1 MMLNSTMKKTFRAA
15 LAIVCA
21 GTLMA
26 GGGAFGPPGPQVG
39 RGTVACGSTS
49 SSGGDKVAL
58 LVSTLNNPFF
68 VDLRDGAQAAAKDLG
83 VDLMVSDA
91 QNDSS
96 TQQNQAQ
103 NAQSQGAKAVIINPV
118 DSDAAS
124 PAVAPLLSSNLPV
137 ISVDRSVTGEDVTSH
152 IASDNVAGGAQAADE
167 LAKAVGE
174 KGKVIILQ
182 GTPGAA
188 STRDRGD
195 GFKKEIKK
203 YSGIEVVA
211 EQTANFDRA
220 EALDVTTNL
229 MQSNPDVVGIYAEN
243 DEMALGAIQ
252 SLGSKAGVDVKIFG
266 FDGTEDGLKAVS
278 NGTMVG
284 TIAQQPKELGKKAV
298 EAAVKAIKG
307 ESVEKTESIEVK
319 TVTKGNVAD
328 FQ

>member
-26 GGGAFGPPGPQVG
+26 
-39 RGTVACGSTS
+39 GTVACGSTS

-319 TVTKGNVAD
+319 TVTKGNIAD

>member
-1 MMLNSTMKKTFRAA
+1 M
-15 LAIVCA
+15 A
-21 GTLMA
+21 GTA
-26 GGGAFGPPGPQVG
+26 
-39 RGTVACGSTS
+39 ACGSTS

>member
-1 MMLNSTMKKTFRAA
+1 MKKTFRAA

-26 GGGAFGPPGPQVG
+26 GTA
-39 RGTVACGSTS
+39 ACGSTS

-124 PAVAPLLSSNLPV
+124 PAVAPLLSSRLPV

-229 MQSNPDVVGIYAEN
+229 MQSHPDVVGIYAEN

-252 SLGSKAGVDVKIFG
+252 SLGSKAGTDVKIFG
-266 FDGTEDGLKAVS
+266 FDGTEGGLKAVS

-319 TVTKGNVAD
+319 TVTKENVAD

>member
-26 GGGAFGPPGPQVG
+26 GTA
-39 RGTVACGSTS
+39 ACGSTS

-68 VDLRDGAQAAAKDLG
+68 VDLRDGAQTAAKDLG

-124 PAVAPLLSSNLPV
+124 PAVAPLLSSKLPV

-229 MQSNPDVVGIYAEN
+229 MQSHPDVVGIYAEN

-252 SLGSKAGVDVKIFG
+252 SLGSKAGSDVKIFG
-266 FDGTEDGLKAVS
+266 FDGTEGGLKAVS

-319 TVTKGNVAD
+319 TVTKENVAD

>member
-26 GGGAFGPPGPQVG
+26 
-39 RGTVACGSTS
+39 GTVACGSTS

-266 FDGTEDGLKAVS
+266 FDGTEDGHKAVS

>member
-1 MMLNSTMKKTFRAA
+1 
-15 LAIVCA
+15 
-21 GTLMA
+21 MA
-26 GGGAFGPPGPQVG
+26 GYL
-39 RGTVACGSTS
+39 CG
-49 SSGGDKVAL
+49 
-58 LVSTLNNPFF
+58 
-68 VDLRDGAQAAAKDLG
+68 
-83 VDLMVSDA
+83 
-91 QNDSS
+91 
-96 TQQNQAQ
+96 
-103 NAQSQGAKAVIINPV
+103 
-118 DSDAAS
+118 
-124 PAVAPLLSSNLPV
+124 
-137 ISVDRSVTGEDVTSH
+137 RSVTGEDVTSH

-229 MQSNPDVVGIYAEN
+229 IQSNPDVVGIYAEN

-252 SLGSKAGVDVKIFG
+252 SLGSKAGTDVKIFG

-278 NGTMVG
+278 DGTMVG

-319 TVTKGNVAD
+319 TVTKENVAD

>member
-1 MMLNSTMKKTFRAA
+1 MMFTSNPAFKKTVRAA

-21 GTLMA
+21 GTMMV
-26 GGGAFGPPGPQVG
+26 GAA
-39 RGTVACGSTS
+39 ACGGTS
-49 SSGGDKVAL
+49 SAGGDKVAL

-68 VDLRDGAQAAAKDLG
+68 VDLRDGAQEAAKDLG
-83 VDLMVSDA
+83 VELMVSDA
-91 QNDSS
+91 QNDSA

-167 LAKAVGE
+167 LAKAIGE
-174 KGKVIILQ
+174 KGDVIILQ

-195 GFKKEIKK
+195 GFKKQIKK
-203 YSGIEVVA
+203 YSGIKVVA

-220 EALDVTTNL
+220 EALNVTTNL
-229 MQSNPDVVGIYAEN
+229 LQSNPDVVGIYAEN
-243 DEMALGAIQ
+243 DEMALGAVQ
-252 SLGSKAGVDVKIFG
+252 SLGSKAGKDVKIFG
-266 FDGTEDGLKAVS
+266 FDGTEDGLKAVNS
-278 NGTMVG
+278 GTMVG

-298 EAAVKAIKG
+298 QAAVKAIKG

-319 TVTKGNVAD
+319 TVTKENVAD

>member
-26 GGGAFGPPGPQVG
+26 GTA
-39 RGTVACGSTS
+39 ACGSTS

-124 PAVAPLLSSNLPV
+124 PAVAPLLSSSLPV

>member
-26 GGGAFGPPGPQVG
+26 
-39 RGTVACGSTS
+39 GTVACGSTS

-68 VDLRDGAQAAAKDLG
+68 VDLRDVAQAAAKDLG

>member
-26 GGGAFGPPGPQVG
+26 GTA
-39 RGTVACGSTS
+39 ACGSTS

>member
-26 GGGAFGPPGPQVG
+26 
-39 RGTVACGSTS
+39 GTVACGSTS

-68 VDLRDGAQAAAKDLG
+68 VDLRDGAQAAAQDLG

>member
-26 GGGAFGPPGPQVG
+26 
-39 RGTVACGSTS
+39 GTVACGSTS

>member
-1 MMLNSTMKKTFRAA
+1 M
-15 LAIVCA
+15 A
-21 GTLMA
+21 GTA
-26 GGGAFGPPGPQVG
+26 
-39 RGTVACGSTS
+39 ACGSTS

-124 PAVAPLLSSNLPV
+124 PAVAPLLSSKLPV

-229 MQSNPDVVGIYAEN
+229 MQSHPDVVGIYAEN

-252 SLGSKAGVDVKIFG
+252 SLGSKAGSDVKIFG
-266 FDGTEDGLKAVS
+266 FDGTEGGLKAVS

-319 TVTKGNVAD
+319 TVTKENVAD

>member
-26 GGGAFGPPGPQVG
+26 
-39 RGTVACGSTS
+39 GTVACGSTS

-96 TQQNQAQ
+96 TQQNQVQ

>member
-1 MMLNSTMKKTFRAA
+1 MFNPAFKKTVRAA

-26 GGGAFGPPGPQVG
+26 GAA
-39 RGTVACGSTS
+39 ACGNTS
-49 SSGGDKVAL
+49 ASGGDKVAL

-68 VDLRDGAQAAAKDLG
+68 VDLRDGAQEAANSLG
-83 VDLMVSDA
+83 VELMVSDA
-91 QNDSS
+91 QNDSA

-118 DSDAAS
+118 DSDAAA
-124 PAVAPLLSSNLPV
+124 PAVAPLLSSGMPV
-137 ISVDRSVTGEDVTSH
+137 VSVDRAVTGEDVTSH

-174 KGKVIILQ
+174 KGKVLILQ

-195 GFKKEIKK
+195 GFKNQIKQ
-203 YSGIEVVA
+203 YSGIEIAA

-220 EALDVTTNL
+220 EALNVTTNL

-252 SLGSKAGVDVKIFG
+252 ALGAKAGKDVKIFG
-266 FDGTEDGLKAVS
+266 FDGTDDGLKAVEA
-278 NGTMVG
+278 GTMIG

-307 ESVEKTESIEVK
+307 ESVEKTQSIEVK
-319 TVTKGNVAD
+319 TVTKENVAD

>member
-26 GGGAFGPPGPQVG
+26 
-39 RGTVACGSTS
+39 GTVACGSTS

-124 PAVAPLLSSNLPV
+124 PAVAPLLSSKLPV

-307 ESVEKTESIEVK
+307 ESV
-319 TVTKGNVAD
+319 
-328 FQ
+328 

>member
-15 LAIVCA
+15 LAIACA

-26 GGGAFGPPGPQVG
+26 GTA
-39 RGTVACGSTS
+39 ACGSTS

-118 DSDAAS
+118 D
-124 PAVAPLLSSNLPV
+124 
-137 ISVDRSVTGEDVTSH
+137 SVTGEDVTSH

-252 SLGSKAGVDVKIFG
+252 SLGSKAGADVKIFG

-319 TVTKGNVAD
+319 TVTKENVAD

>member
-26 GGGAFGPPGPQVG
+26 GTA
-39 RGTVACGSTS
+39 ACGSTS

-68 VDLRDGAQAAAKDLG
+68 VDLRDGARAAAKDLG

-124 PAVAPLLSSNLPV
+124 PAVAPLLSSKLPV

-229 MQSNPDVVGIYAEN
+229 MQSHPDVVGIYAEN

-266 FDGTEDGLKAVS
+266 FDGTEGGLKAVS

-319 TVTKGNVAD
+319 TVTKENVAD

>member
-26 GGGAFGPPGPQVG
+26 
-39 RGTVACGSTS
+39 GTVACGSTS

-91 QNDSS
+91 QNDYS

>member
-26 GGGAFGPPGPQVG
+26 G
-39 RGTVACGSTS
+39 TVACDSTS

>member
-26 GGGAFGPPGPQVG
+26 
-39 RGTVACGSTS
+39 GTVACGSTS

-298 EAAVKAIKG
+298 GAAVKAIKG

>member
-15 LAIVCA
+15 LAIVRA

-26 GGGAFGPPGPQVG
+26 GTA
-39 RGTVACGSTS
+39 ACGSTS

-124 PAVAPLLSSNLPV
+124 PAVAPLLSSSLPV

-252 SLGSKAGVDVKIFG
+252 SLGSKAGADVEIFG

>member
-26 GGGAFGPPGPQVG
+26 GTA
-39 RGTVACGSTS
+39 ACGSTS

-68 VDLRDGAQAAAKDLG
+68 VDLRDGAKAAAKDLG

-252 SLGSKAGVDVKIFG
+252 SLGSKAGADGKIFG

-307 ESVEKTESIEVK
+307 ESVEKTESIEVE
-319 TVTKGNVAD
+319 TVTKENVAD